1 MMKMMKTS
9 VWTTATAMCLV
20 AGAAHA
26 APTLSQSAMSPAVK
40 KYVNDH
46 SDLCVGKPT
55 WPRFVTEDDRRANTN
70 DALQMPVLE
79 RLGLVESADVSPT
92 LVPQATGA
100 AATAASAPVA
110 ASDPAGPA
118 KRYSLTAKGR
128 KFYLRKKMTTLG
140 AHGRPIERTSDFCV
154 AHLSLD
160 RVIKWTPPEEAHG
173 HLETVVSYTYQVKAA
188 DWMADP
194 EARKVFPV
202 VDRIIRGAGN
212 VLMTATLQA
221 QNDTWVPVL
230 PGQ

>member
-9 VWTTATAMCLV
+9 VWATATALCL
-20 AGAAHA
+20 AGGAAQA
-26 APTLSQSAMSPAVK
+26 APTLSQSAMTPAVR
-40 KYVNDH
+40 KYVNEH
-46 SDLCVGKPT
+46 TDLCVGKPA
-55 WPRFVTEDDRRANTN
+55 WPRLVTDDDRRANTN

-79 RLGLVESADVSPT
+79 RLGLVESADVSPSS
-92 LVPQATGA
+92 VPQAAGAGA
-100 AATAASAPVA
+100 AGSAPSA
-110 ASDPAGPA
+110 ASDPAAPV

-128 KFYLRKKMTTLG
+128 KFYLRKKMAALG
-140 AHGRPIERTSDFCV
+140 AHGRPMERTSDFCV

-160 RVIKWTPPEEAHG
+160 RVIKWTPPAEAHG

-188 DWMADP
+188 DWTADP
-194 EARKVFPV
+194 QARKVFPV